1 MSAGSIIRKWDL
13 HVHTPE
19 SYENQFGFSS
29 RNDREAYK
37 NNIWEKYIDELEK
50 VKDVSVVGITDYF
63 SIDGYKKVIAY
74 QKNGRLQNF
83 DLILPNIELRL
94 GKFVGGRRLNYH
106 VILSNEIDPIKI
118 EENFLEELQ
127 IPIPGAEKAR
137 LNRESIESIGKILK
151 EQQTEFKGKTNYY
164 VGCMNITVSLE
175 DIMEALQKKRIFKG
189 KYILVLVEP
198 EWAMIDD
205 WKGQDHLTRK
215 NILMQSHAIFSSNQ
229 STRVWALG
237 KKHRSIDDFVAEF
250 GSLKPCIHGSD
261 AHCFDRL
268 CRPGQN
274 RFCWVK
280 ADPTFEGLKQIVYEP
295 EERIKISTEN
305 PDYMKN
311 IYTFDSMSINKCII
325 NDELSF
331 KGQKFR
337 LNRNLVTII
346 GGKGSGKTAL
356 LDLMANCLID
366 RCYRNGKNAKEK
378 NSFVQRIEDDCPD
391 LSIELEFIGPDVE
404 SFSKHFAEE
413 SFFGDVNITYLPQG
427 QIEEFSG
434 NREKLNDKIK
444 EIIFSNKEIVDSDFQ
459 RGFDEIESA
468 ISVLGRKTGEINN
481 SIFELEQESTDE
493 ILDEIKKELSR
504 KNGELRNK
512 EAQLKELVSKMTAE
526 AQKKIK
532 ELRAT
537 ETELEDKHLKIGGF
551 QNQSEEFKKQLEYFE
566 RTSNKEIESLNT
578 QLSELGRNLSIP
590 FIEFRLQLNVIKKA
604 LVATAKDD
612 KKVQKE
618 IEALDAELQK
628 LEGFEK
634 IQADLLEAIK
644 GVKEEIKSL
653 KKKLKLVEEK
663 RGEIQLLASERLQ
676 TFIDML
682 SKFLEFKHYYKQMI
696 DTFSK
701 GKSEILSGIDFES
714 SIYFD
719 KDDFISDGNA
729 IVDQRSV
736 SPKEIEDLANFLETA
751 TTQDTEEGISKII
764 SQFVNKIYQ
773 FRGYLK
779 RRTKSLDFYE
789 WAFHNYFSLNTN
801 VFFDNTP
808 MEKLSIG
815 QKGTVLLK
823 LFLAEGDYPLIVDM
837 PEENL
842 DNMFIYDELVDA
854 FRQAKTKRQV
864 ITATNNANLVIN
876 TDAEQIVVAEFKD
889 NVISYKIGTIEDNSI
904 RKEVTT
910 ILEGGEE
917 ALKKREMKYG
927 MV

>member
-19 SYENQFGFSS
+19 SYENQFGFSG
-29 RNDREAYK
+29 RNDRDAYR

-50 VKDVSVVGITDYF
+50 VKDISVVGITDYF

-94 GKFVGGRRLNYH
+94 DKFVGGRRLNYH

-137 LNRESIESIGKILK
+137 LNRENIESIGKILK

-215 NILMQSHAIFSSNQ
+215 NILMQSQAIFSSNE

-268 CRPGQN
+268 CRPDQN

-280 ADPTFEGLKQIVYEP
+280 ADPTFEGLKQIVCEP
-295 EERIKISTEN
+295 EERITISTEN

-311 IYTFDSMSINKCII
+311 IYTFDSMSINECII

-378 NSFVQRIEDDCPD
+378 NSFVQRIEDDYPD

-468 ISVLGRKTGEINN
+468 ISVLDRKTGEINN

-537 ETELEDKHLKIGGF
+537 ETKLEDKHLKIGAF
-551 QNQSEEFKKQLEYFE
+551 QNRSEEFKKQLEYFE

-644 GVKEEIKSL
+644 GAKEETKSL

-663 RGEIQLLASERLQ
+663 RGEIQLLVSERLQ

-751 TTQDTEEGISKII
+751 TTQDTEEGIGKII
-764 SQFVNKIYQ
+764 SQFVDKIYQ
-773 FRGYLK
+773 YRGYLK

-801 VFFDNTP
+801 VFFDNTS

-823 LFLAEGDYPLIVDM
+823 LFLAEGDSPLIVDM

-876 TDAEQIVVAEFKD
+876 TDAEQIIIAEFKD

-904 RKEVTT
+904 RKEITT